1 MEGGSVK
8 VRFWSES
15 LSAGKMASAIAMV
28 SGLTLLVQ
36 CKPAD
41 TREIPEK
48 ILVQAKA
55 QDGYHVHISVLFY
68 ATSNRPF
75 CHGVFGESPINEE
88 KSYQDISKAGVEIEI
103 RKRWPGY
110 CGFRFGMMS
119 VACTRES
126 TLPRIYDN
134 TYEPVSIG
142 IHDSLEPD
150 PKVRAKIAH
159 SPNRILDNSMNIR
172 VSGATAH
179 FWGCDSNCED
189 SDDFGMDGRNTHL
202 SIDCREE

>member
-1 MEGGSVK
+1 M
-8 VRFWSES
+8 
-15 LSAGKMASAIAMV
+15 
-28 SGLTLLVQ
+28 LVQ

-41 TREIPEK
+41 TRGIPEK
-48 ILVQAKA
+48 IWVQAKA
-55 QDGYHVHISVLFY
+55 QDGYHVHVKVLFN

-88 KSYQDISKAGVEIEI
+88 NPYYDISNDGVEIEI
-103 RKRWPGY
+103 RKQWPGY
-110 CGFRFGMMS
+110 CGYRFGMMS
-119 VACTRES
+119 VACTRDI

-150 PKVRAKIAH
+150 PGIRAKIAH
-159 SPNRILDNSMNIR
+159 SPNRILGNSLNIR
-172 VSGATAH
+172 VKGAKAH

-189 SDDFGMDGRNTHL
+189 SDDFGLDSRNTRL